1 MQTIAEG
8 VENPAQMELLRQ
20 KGCDE
25 MQGYWLSTPLPAAQ
39 FESFIEAAQQ
49 H

>member
-8 VENPAQMELLRQ
+8 VETAAQMAFLRD

-25 MQGYWLSTPLPAAQ
+25 MQGYWLSWPLPAEQ
-39 FESFIEAAQQ
+39 FRNFIEAAQ
-49 H
+49 